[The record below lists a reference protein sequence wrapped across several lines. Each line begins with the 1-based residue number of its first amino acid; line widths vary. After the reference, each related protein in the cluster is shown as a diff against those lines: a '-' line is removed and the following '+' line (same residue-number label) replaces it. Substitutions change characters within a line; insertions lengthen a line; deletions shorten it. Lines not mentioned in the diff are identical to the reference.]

1 MFRRRMSSNES
12 LSVKRMSSSDSK
24 PIESQSIQNCDKY
37 QDLTQINNNID
48 NKLLTND
55 SSQLT
60 NGRISKRMSQTIGS
74 IPQMNDNSLF
84 TLKSIQCL
92 IFWYFFS
99 FTTLFLNKYIVSYER
114 GDTTMLGMDQ
124 VFRSSH
130 LLQ

>member
-1 MFRRRMSSNES
+1 MSTNES
-12 LSVKRMSSSDSK
+12 LSVKRMNSIESK
-24 PIESQSIQNCDKY
+24 PIESHSIENCDKY
-37 QDLTQINNNID
+37 EDLTQINNNID

-60 NGRISKRMSQTIGS
+60 NGRISKRMSLTIGS
-74 IPQMNDNSLF
+74 NPQMSDNSLF

-92 IFWYFFS
+92 TFWYLFS

>member
-1 MFRRRMSSNES
+1 MNSIE
-12 LSVKRMSSSDSK
+12 SK
-24 PIESQSIQNCDKY
+24 PIESHSIENCDKY
-37 QDLTQINNNID
+37 EDLTQINNNID

-60 NGRISKRMSQTIGS
+60 NGRISKRMSLTIGS
-74 IPQMNDNSLF
+74 NPQMSDNSLF

-92 IFWYFFS
+92 TFWYLFS